1 MKNPAPALTD
11 KPALEKVI
19 TCLEKNIPLETQGAC
34 DQKTVFEILIRAAA
48 AGDSVENTCRTMRDV
63 PCGANIHYHLE
74 KYNKMNELEN
84 KINRAMQARLPPR
97 IVNGKQS
104 IAIDLNLIP
113 YYGRP
118 NPEEEPYIVKSQ
130 AKAGTCAF
138 YAYATVYV
146 IRKNK
151 RVTVAIIA
159 VRHDETSVSI
169 ITRLLDKISCLNLRI
184 TCLYID
190 RGFFSVPV
198 IRWLKALDIPFVTPV
213 IIRGKNGGTRRLLRG
228 GRSYKTVYTMHSQ
241 KYGIVTFDVWI
252 VCVYSKG
259 RYGKHGIEYLAY
271 AVFRPPI
278 SLKGI
283 QKAYRKRFGIETSYR
298 LKNQCRI
305 RTTSKNPAA
314 RFLFMGIAY
323 IIKDI
328 WVWLIWTYVSCPR
341 KGGRM
346 LFHNLFPLK
355 LMLTFLRQA
364 ADRKH
369 RIADSVYLQP
379 IERT

>member
-1 MKNPAPALTD
+1 MKKQSPVLTNKLAFD
-11 KPALEKVI
+11 EVTA
-19 TCLEKNIPLETQGAC
+19 CMEKNIPVKTQGAC
-34 DQKTVFEILIRAAA
+34 DQRTIFEILTRAAST
-48 AGDSVENTCRTMRDV
+48 GDSVENTCRTMQDV
-63 PCGANIHYHLE
+63 PSGRNIHHHQE
-74 KYNKMNELEN
+74 KYNDMNELEDRL
-84 KINRAMQARLPPR
+84 NRAVQEHLPPC
-97 IVNGKQS
+97 IIKGKQS

-113 YYGRP
+113 YYGKP
-118 NPEEEPYIVKSQ
+118 TPEVAPYIVRSQ
-130 AKAGTCAF
+130 AKAGTCSF

-151 RVTVAIIA
+151 RVTIAIIA
-159 VRHDETSVSI
+159 VRRDETSVSI
-169 ITRLLDKISCLNLRI
+169 ITRLPDKISCLNLRI
-184 TCLYID
+184 ACLYID

-198 IRWLKALDIPFVTPV
+198 IRWLKAPDIPFVTPV
-213 IIRGKNGGTRRLLRG
+213 IIRGKKGGTRQLLQG

-241 KYGIVTFDVWI
+241 KYGAVTFDVWV

-259 RYGKHGIEYLAY
+259 RYGKHGIEYPAY

-305 RTTSKNPAA
+305 KTTSWNPAV
-314 RFLFMGIAY
+314 RLQFMGIAY
-323 IIKDI
+323 IIQDI
-328 WVWLIWTYVSCPR
+328 WIWLIWAYVSCPR
-341 KGGRM
+341 KGGRA
-346 LFHNLFPLK
+346 LFHNLSPLK

-369 RIADSVYLQP
+369 RIADSVFLQP
-379 IERT
+379 IERA

>member
-1 MKNPAPALTD
+1 MKNQAPVLTD
-11 KPALEKVI
+11 VTALEVV
-19 TCLEKNIPLETQGAC
+19 TACLEKNIPLKTQGAC
-34 DQKTVFEILIRAAA
+34 DQRTVFDILIRAAA
-48 AGDSVENTCRTMRDV
+48 AGDSVENTSRTMRDV
-63 PCGANIHYHLE
+63 PCGKNIHYHLE
-74 KYNKMNELEN
+74 KYNDMNELESQ
-84 KINRAMQARLPPR
+84 INRAMQVRLPPR

-104 IAIDLNLIP
+104 IAIDLNLVP

-118 NPEEEPYIVKSQ
+118 NHEEEPYIIRSQ

-151 RVTVAIIA
+151 RGTIAIIA
-159 VRHDETSVSI
+159 VRHDETAVSI
-169 ITRLLDKISCLNLRI
+169 ITRLLDKISCLNLKI
-184 TCLYID
+184 ACLYID

-198 IRWLKALDIPFVTPV
+198 IRWLKALGIPFVTPV
-213 IIRGKNGGTRRLLRG
+213 IIRGKKGGTRQLLKG
-228 GRSYKTVYTMHSQ
+228 GKSYKTVYTMHSQ
-241 KYGIVTFDVWI
+241 KYGAVTFDVWV
-252 VCVYSKG
+252 VCIYSKG

-271 AVFRPPI
+271 AVCKPPM

-305 RTTSKNPAA
+305 KTTSKNPVV
-314 RFLFMGIAY
+314 RLLFMGIAY

-328 WVWLIWTYVSCPR
+328 WVWLIWTYISHPR

-346 LFHNLFPLK
+346 LFHNLFPFK

-379 IERT
+379 IERA